1 MDEAIAAGPQ
11 TTLPAALAE
20 PVVPV
25 KRGWVALLF
34 LANIGLWLGIYAPI
48 QVLLPEQVQS
58 LHDHIT
64 KSNVVPSGT
73 DAVLLSVVMG
83 VGAIAGLIANPL
95 VGALSDRTTSP
106 SPGGTGDRPP
116 GRYRWVARAM
126 RWRLLPSRARLTGRR
141 HPWTL
146 ACSLVAALGIV
157 VVAASPAI
165 PVMAVGWF
173 IAELGLGGMLATLT
187 AALPDRVPVGQRGT
201 IGALIGI
208 SQMLGTVLGA
218 LLVTVIITRMSAG
231 YAACAVIVVGF
242 AAVFTLRTTDEPLPA
257 EFKPDHPVS
266 TALRQLWVSPQAY
279 PDFAWGWITHF
290 LVNLGNDLGTLYLLY
305 FLSKSAHYH
314 DPQTGLLILMALY
327 AVALLAAGSLLGTM
341 SDRTGRRKPFVIGS
355 AAVMALAA
363 AILAA
368 SPTWSMALVAAP
380 LLGAGFGTYW
390 AAGPALLTQVLP
402 TAINRGKDVGIINIA
417 YNLPLVVAPLAA
429 GVVLGLMNSYPAL
442 FTLAGIVTVMAAWT
456 VTRVR
461 SVA

>member
-1 MDEAIAAGPQ
+1 MDEAIAAGPK

-20 PVVPV
+20 PTVPV
-25 KRGWVALLF
+25 RRSWTGLLF
-34 LANIGLWLGIYAPI
+34 LANIGLWLAIYAPI

-64 KSNVVPSGT
+64 KSNVVPTGT

-83 VGAIAGLIANPL
+83 VGAIAGLIANPV

-106 SPGGTGDRPP
+106 R
-116 GRYRWVARAM
+116 
-126 RWRLLPSRARLTGRR
+126 GRR

-146 ACSLVAALGIV
+146 GCA
-157 VVAASPAI
+157 VVAAAGILVVAAAPAI
-165 PVMAVGWF
+165 AVMAVGWF

-187 AALPDRVPVGQRGT
+187 AALPDRVPVSQRGT

-231 YAACAVIVVGF
+231 YVACAVIVVGF
-242 AAVFTLRTTDEPLPA
+242 AAAFTLRTTDESLPA
-257 EFKPDHPVS
+257 DYKPDHPLS
-266 TALRQLWVSPQAY
+266 TALRRLWVSPRAY
-279 PDFAWGWITHF
+279 PDFAWGWVTHF

-305 FLSKSAHYH
+305 FLSRSAHYH

-327 AVALLAAGSLLGTM
+327 AVALLAAGSVLGTM
-341 SDRTGRRKPFVIGS
+341 SDRSGKRKPFVIGS
-355 AAVMALAA
+355 AVVMALAA
-363 AILAA
+363 VLLAS
-368 SPTWSMALVAAP
+368 SPTWGFALVAAP

-390 AAGPALLTQVLP
+390 SAGPALLTQVLP
-402 TAINRGKDVGIINIA
+402 AAVDRGKDVGLINMA

-442 FTLAGIVTVMAAWT
+442 FALAGLVTIMAALT
-456 VTRVR
+456 VSRVR
-461 SVA
+461 SVP